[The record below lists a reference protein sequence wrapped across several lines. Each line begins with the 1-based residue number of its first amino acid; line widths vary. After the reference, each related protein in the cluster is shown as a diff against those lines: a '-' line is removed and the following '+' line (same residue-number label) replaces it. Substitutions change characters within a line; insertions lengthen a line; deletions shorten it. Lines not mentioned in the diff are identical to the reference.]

1 MLVVDQLN
9 VEKKGIPTVTI
20 TTTAYEKLVKAALKE
35 QGVAEIAL
43 VTVTHNFG
51 RRPLVQIL
59 SPGSQLVIAAG
70 FPCGRLLRLPLVLHD
85 EIPVPVLAGDKIEH
99 VEMQSLAVQS

>member
-43 VTVTHNFG
+43 VTVTHPIGG
-51 RRPLVQIL
+51 RNDAETK
-59 SPGSQLVIAAG
+59 QLVDGAFAGILKAATQWQ
-70 FPCGRLLRLPLVLHD
+70 P
-85 EIPVPVLAGDKIEH
+85 AK
-99 VEMQSLAVQS
+99 